1 MEKGRS
7 MSELHPVT
15 MTIDLGTQMGWAL
28 DSGTSSQ
35 INSGT
40 VSFASRRF
48 EGGGMRYLRFR
59 AWLDETLS
67 MLPGLKAV
75 YFEEVHRHAGTDAAH
90 VYGGLMATLTAWCED
105 HKIPYQGIS
114 VGTIKKHATGKGNAG
129 KPEMIAAMVAK
140 GHKPKDDNEADA
152 LAIAY
157 CARDGV
163 F

>member
-1 MEKGRS
+1 
-7 MSELHPVT
+7 
-15 MTIDLGTQMGWAL
+15 MTSLCLDLGTQMGWAI
-28 DSGTSSQ
+28 DDGTKVQSGT
-35 INSGT
+35 I
-40 VSFASRRF
+40 SFASRRY

-59 AWLDETLS
+59 NWLEEID
-67 MLPGLKAV
+67 GLIRVDTV

-90 VYGGLMATLTAWCED
+90 VYGGLLATLSAWCEE
-105 HKIPYQGIS
+105 KRIPYLGIS

-129 KPEMIAAMVAK
+129 KDQMIESVKAR
-140 GHKPKDDNEADA
+140 GHNPKDDNEADA